1 MPNTLITTD
10 SSERRMMMM
19 MMCYTAIASC
29 GLECHLLAKH

>member
-19 MMCYTAIASC
+19 SYTAIASC